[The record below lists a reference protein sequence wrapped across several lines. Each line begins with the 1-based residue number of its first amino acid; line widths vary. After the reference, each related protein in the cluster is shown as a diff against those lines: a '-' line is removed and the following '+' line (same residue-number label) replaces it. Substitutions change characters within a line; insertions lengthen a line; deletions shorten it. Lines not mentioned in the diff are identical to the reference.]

1 MSIDNTSPFSTNSAR
16 THGLSYSDHSRPSVD
31 GKTSSTQP
39 SVIRTFIAAE
49 NSTEIR
55 RISALLNSHPD
66 ITVIGYAETAAELDA
81 ALHLR
86 RQDLN
91 VLISDLE
98 LQGTDVT
105 DIICKAMEEIPAL
118 DTLCYTYHSDEVSVI
133 RAIQA
138 GAMGYI
144 LRGSNEDLPNCVR
157 LIHGGGSPVSPIVAR
172 SVLRAI
178 QAQYQQ
184 NEPRRR
190 YDTQTLSSRETEIL
204 QLLSKGISFAE
215 IGVVLSISP
224 HTVTAHIKKIYKK
237 LQVHSRGE
245 AVYEAQCLGL
255 LPKH

>member
-1 MSIDNTSPFSTNSAR
+1 MNPSYPMNSKPV
-16 THGLSYSDHSRPSVD
+16 G
-31 GKTSSTQP
+31 TQHTGA
-39 SVIRTFIAAE
+39 IRTFIAAE

-55 RISALLNSHPD
+55 RISSLLNSHED

-86 RQDLN
+86 RNDLD
-91 VLISDLE
+91 VLISDLK
-98 LQGTDVT
+98 LAGCDVT
-105 DIICKAMEEIPAL
+105 PIIGKAMQENPSL

-144 LRGSNEDLPNCVR
+144 LRGNNEDLPNCVR
-157 LIHGGGSPVSPIVAR
+157 LIHGGGSAVSPIVAR

-178 QAQYQQ
+178 QAQCQQ
-184 NEPRRR
+184 EDPRRR
-190 YDTQTLSSRETEIL
+190 SDSMTLSSRETEIL
-204 QLLSKGISFAE
+204 QLLAKGISFAE

>member
-1 MSIDNTSPFSTNSAR
+1 MSLDIHSPFSTNDRMLGS
-16 THGLSYSDHSRPSVD
+16 HQSG
-31 GKTSSTQP
+31 
-39 SVIRTFIAAE
+39 VIRTFIAAE

-55 RISALLNSHPD
+55 RISALLNSHED

-86 RQDLN
+86 RNDLD

-98 LQGTDVT
+98 LAGSDVT
-105 DIICKAMEEIPAL
+105 NIICKAMQENSSL
-118 DTLCYTYHSDEVSVI
+118 DTLCYTYRSDEVSVI

-184 NEPRRR
+184 QEDPRRR
-190 YDTQTLSSRETEIL
+190 YDTMTLSTRETEIL
-204 QLLSKGISFAE
+204 QLLAKGISFAE

>member
-1 MSIDNTSPFSTNSAR
+1 MTPSYPMNTK
-16 THGLSYSDHSRPSVD
+16 LS
-31 GKTSSTQP
+31 GTQHTG
-39 SVIRTFIAAE
+39 VIRTFIAAE

-55 RISALLNSHPD
+55 RISALLNSHED

-86 RQDLN
+86 RNDLD
-91 VLISDLE
+91 VLISDLT
-98 LQGTDVT
+98 LAGCDVT
-105 DIICKAMEEIPAL
+105 PIISKAMQENPSL

-144 LRGSNEDLPNCVR
+144 LRGNNEDLPNCVR

-178 QAQYQQ
+178 QTQSQP
-184 NEPRRR
+184 EDPRRR
-190 YDTQTLSSRETEIL
+190 SDSMPLSSRETEIL
-204 QLLSKGISFAE
+204 QLLAKGISFAE